1 MAKAKPTGGKSLN
14 LRNFP
19 NDLYWLCKARAA
31 ENQMRLQDYVVHVLR
46 QVVSGDSGKPSKP
59 TKAV

>member
-1 MAKAKPTGGKSLN
+1 MVKAKRTGGKSLN

-31 ENQMRLQDYVVHVLR
+31 QNQMRLQDYVVQVLR
-46 QVVSGDSGKPSKP
+46 QAVSENAD
-59 TKAV
+59 KAK